1 MKPFFT
7 LLLSSV
13 LALSACG
20 ASPAAD
26 KSDKKS
32 AEIVEYKGNSEITP
46 NEKLPTIIDFNAD
59 WCGPCQRFK
68 PVFHNAAE
76 NNKDK
81 ALFVS
86 VNVDKNP
93 KTAEKFG
100 VRGIPQITILYPDG
114 TVKTQVG
121 AMDDTEFKALLREWL

>member
-1 MKPFFT
+1 MKPFFA
-7 LLLSSV
+7 LLLSCV

-26 KSDKKS
+26 KSNKKS
-32 AEIVEYKGNSEITP
+32 AEVTEYKGNSEITP
-46 NEKLPTIIDFNAD
+46 DTKLPTIIDFNAD

-68 PVFHNAAE
+68 PVFHSAAKT
-76 NNKDK
+76 NKKK
-81 ALFVS
+81 AIFVS

-121 AMDDTEFKALLREWL
+121 AMNDAEFKALLKQWM